1 MTQVTDRER
10 RAYKRKLN
18 EIAKRHNRLEE
29 STVRQSI
36 VLLRDL
42 RSRIAGLLTEHENFE
57 QYRLREL
64 QDNINNMIAQYEGQL
79 VQLMSQ
85 TVKDS
90 HALGGQFAV
99 EPLEAAG
106 IKNLFFRP
114 SQAQVNTLLDY
125 NAAMIRSVPAD
136 AVRKINNQIRIAA
149 LGEGSTFQA
158 MKNITQIMGMP
169 KRASDPAKGIAY
181 EAERIFRTETN
192 RVFNLANHSQQL
204 ANAEVIPGLLKQ
216 WVATGD
222 SRTRS
227 SHLAAHGQTV
237 PIAKKFKIKKQ
248 KGGYDMMDYPQD
260 PSASAGNTINCRCRS
275 VEVLPEFADM
285 ETPLDEKVA
294 AEKAKRDEQGKD
306 PVYDKI
312 EAAEAQLI
320 GLENEAAGV
329 YNSRGELLFT
339 KQGTKSA
346 VEFSVS
352 QMSKMKGGILTHNHP
367 HGYPFSKDDFMM
379 LAKGDLTEMRVVGRA
394 IYTTGEGN
402 TVSKAYRYTL
412 KANKEVRSSFSVD
425 WYFMNRADKLD
436 DKLRAKFIP
445 MIQSG
450 KMTAAEANY
459 NHMHRFWRDISGE
472 LQDELPGAEI
482 IYTRIEL

>member
-136 AVRKINNQIRIAA
+136 AVRKIDTQIRIAA

-158 MKNITQIMGMP
+158 MKNITRIMGLP
-169 KRASDPAKGIAY
+169 KKASDPTKGIAY

-192 RVFNLANHSQQL
+192 RAFNLANHSQQQ
-204 ANAEVIPGLLKQ
+204 ANLEIIPGLMKQ

-222 SRTRS
+222 SRTRLE
-227 SHLAAHGQTV
+227 HLKAHGQTV
-237 PIAKKFKIKKQ
+237 PVDKKFVVW
-248 KGGYDMMDYPQD
+248 GEEMDYPGD
-260 PSASAGNTINCRCRS
+260 PKASAKNTIDCRCRS

-285 ETPLDEKVA
+285 ETPLDAKIEKERA
-294 AEKAKRDEQGKD
+294 RRDEQKPGIGEPRVAENMYEKIQKD
-306 PVYDKI
+306 
-312 EAAEAQLI
+312 ERLI
-320 GLENEAAGV
+320 IDLTHEVAGV
-329 YNSRGELLFT
+329 YNSDGDLLFA
-339 KQGTKSA
+339 QEGTKDQ
-346 VEFSVS
+346 VEFSTLQVG
-352 QMSKMKGGILTHNHP
+352 KMKGGILTHNHP
-367 HGYPFSKDDFMM
+367 GGSSFSVQDYRM
-379 LAKGDLTEMRVVGRA
+379 LVKGELAEIRAVGRQ
-394 IYTTGEGN
+394 IYTTGEGA
-402 TVSKAYRYTL
+402 TVSKVYQYSL
-412 KANKEVRSSFSVD
+412 KANAEARKDIGF
-425 WYFMNRADKLD
+425 FMHRADKLD
-436 DKLRAKFIP
+436 EELKGVFMPKVR
-445 MIQSG
+445 SG
-450 KMTAAEANY
+450 LMTATEANY
-459 NHMHRFWRDISGE
+459 NHRHTFWQTISGE
-472 LQDELPGAEI
+472 LQGSFPGAKI
-482 IYTRIEL
+482 TYARVEL